1 MRRALIFL
9 TLVNLA
15 TSVLMSNVFAGD
27 PGLDLPNDPSLK
39 SGSLVNDQSKGS
51 VLIYNAYS
59 SSPKAVNASDTRISI
74 TNTNG
79 LIKIDVHMFFVDG
92 STCSVS
98 DLYLSLTPNQTSTFL
113 ISDVDPG
120 VVGYV
125 LAIAVNSDGIPM
137 GFDWLIGDEFV
148 KFESGHS
155 ANLGAE
161 AISVPAPFLLAFPIE
176 NGSAAMLLF
185 DGVCYNSLPR
195 VLAVSSIASRADGN
209 DSLLIINRIGGDY
222 RTGAGT
228 LNVLNGFLY
237 NDAEIPL
244 SWSGT
249 FISCQLR
256 VSISSNFPRTT
267 PRLDA
272 HIPAGRS
279 GWIKLWASTSTDQ
292 SPFGTGEDTRAIVG
306 AILNKNSNVKNVTG
320 AFSGGRNLHR
330 LTLNPLT
337 VITVPISPPG
347 QSN

>member
-9 TLVNLA
+9 MLVNLA
-15 TSVLMSNVFAGD
+15 MSVLMSNIFAGD

-39 SGSLVNDQSKGS
+39 SVSLVNDQSKGS

-79 LIKIDVHMFFVDG
+79 FIKIDVHMFFVDG

-125 LAIAVNSDGIPM
+125 LAMAVNSDGIPM

-279 GWIKLWASTSTDQ
+279 GWMKLWASTSTDQ

-306 AILNKNSNVKNVTG
+306 AIINKNSNAKNVTG
-320 AFSGGRNLHR
+320 AFNGGRNLHR

-347 QSN
+347 QSY